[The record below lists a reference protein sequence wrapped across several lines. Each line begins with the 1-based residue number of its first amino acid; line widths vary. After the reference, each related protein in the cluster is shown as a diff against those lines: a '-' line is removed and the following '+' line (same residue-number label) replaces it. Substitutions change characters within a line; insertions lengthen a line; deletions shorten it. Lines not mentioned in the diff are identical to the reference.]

1 MKALNYH
8 MTKRL
13 HTGSVLEIIDN
24 SGATK
29 VKIVGVKRYGGVK
42 NRYPKAGIGDIII
55 GTVIS
60 GKPQLKHTIVP
71 VAVTQQRGTF
81 KRADGTV
88 IRFSTNAGVVLKD
101 VESGEPKGS
110 IVKEPVAKEAIDR
123 FSKIGKISK
132 VVI

>member
-1 MKALNYH
+1 MKALSYP
-8 MTKRL
+8 MAKKL
-13 HTGSVLEIIDN
+13 HIGSVIEIVDN
-24 SGATK
+24 SGASK
-29 VKIVGVKRYGGVK
+29 VKIIGVKRYGGVK
-42 NRYPKAGIGDIII
+42 NRYPKAGIADVVI

-71 VAVTQQRGTF
+71 VVITQQRGAF

-88 IRFSTNAGVVLKD
+88 TRFSTNAGVVLKD
-101 VESGEPKGS
+101 FESGEPKGS

-123 FSKIGKISK
+123 FSKVGKISK